1 MVGGQSVPYDH
12 NQGVLRKFASSLEQK
27 SILSSS
33 NFSFILAPLSG
44 SFISV
49 LTLMGDRNSL
59 IELEFL
65 SFKKQVP
72 ILPVNQAEPLL
83 MSPFAYTQSSLW
95 HWHVY
100 WWWEQWGKWR
110 EYKLFLSLMT
120 LKMTPQLKL
129 RFDPLNEMSCQCQN
143 NKTKYFVL
151 RLYDW
156 VCAALRML
164 RML

>member
-1 MVGGQSVPYDH
+1 MPYDH

-83 MSPFAYTQSSLW
+83 MSPFAYTQSSL
-95 HWHVY
+95 
-100 WWWEQWGKWR
+100 
-110 EYKLFLSLMT
+110 
-120 LKMTPQLKL
+120 
-129 RFDPLNEMSCQCQN
+129 
-143 NKTKYFVL
+143 
-151 RLYDW
+151 
-156 VCAALRML
+156 
-164 RML
+164 